1 MERINFD
8 TKENTV
14 GFPTDVKRHR
24 TESPMQRIHYEFC
37 IIVRPG
43 PLGLCLQPDPPRGIK
58 VVKVYQESPY
68 KNLIQKGDRILSV
81 NFYSVEIATLHDL
94 TLLLE
99 ADGSK
104 TLLVERCLERP
115 VTIAMANANMIPYP
129 YTFNAKPDVTSS
141 PFSLYE
147 NDEILPIEDDYI
159 IAPTDNHGL
168 SQNEQQQQQLR
179 DSSHTKTINSCNLN
193 SQNSIKV
200 KDLPFESSSERE
212 PLAKQPII
220 ATASE
225 SSQKAKVKRKSS
237 KSSKNSSLSATDR
250 FDDFKE
256 LTLATSIATVKRK
269 KKAVTSSTLA
279 AKSSSS
285 NHHLRGVTMRPSGKW
300 QAQFYF
306 AGKSQYIGVFD
317 SREKA
322 ALAYEIA
329 REHLKNR
336 KARDPSE
343 VDARISAARKAA
355 FDGVNEIWGT
365 DSGEKTNRHR
375 QEVNGMG
382 VEEDDNSNKEDSSDS
397 GQENGHAHNTRMVGV
412 SNGIKNGAK
421 GTEKLVSKN
430 EKPSAKKK
438 RSYEMSFP
446 QSQDGGDKTKLV
458 RMTKTEDVV
467 DDIHKISR
475 SRGNDKEDKHH
486 HLIERNNNDDNDD
499 KSASTL
505 NSSSTHN
512 DERKSHP
519 KSTSSHHMSPSIPE
533 NDSVG
538 TNSTQDDDTPEPQQ
552 PPRTPTKMYSN
563 TNVNGSNPILTS
575 FHCESFDDRLEE
587 LKTFVQKHGHCDIHR
602 DSKLN
607 QSLGTWCELTRDTY
621 HRQRTQGEKLMKKR
635 KLSQKQIESLEE
647 IGFQW
652 TLSPSKSH
660 SQPSKSTRNGLTSSP
675 YSAPHPNNMYQDG
688 EEEEE
693 KIESEE
699 KENNE
704 HQLHQQTDQQSQES
718 SLGKHAMSLPIGR
731 SIQL

>member
-14 GFPTDVKRHR
+14 GFPIDVKRHR

-43 PLGLCLQPDPPRGIK
+43 PLGLCLQPDTPRGIK
-58 VVKVYQESPY
+58 VIKVYQESPY

-129 YTFNAKPDVTSS
+129 YTFNAKPGVTSS

-147 NDEILPIEDDYI
+147 NDEILSIEDYI
-159 IAPTDNHGL
+159 IAPADNDGL
-168 SQNEQQQQQLR
+168 SQNEQQRR
-179 DSSHTKTINSCNLN
+179 DSNHPKTSNSCSING
-193 SQNSIKV
+193 QNSSKL
-200 KDLPFESSSERE
+200 KDLPFESSSVRE
-212 PLAKQPII
+212 PLAKQPMIV
-220 ATASE
+220 TASE

-237 KSSKNSSLSATDR
+237 KSSKNASLSATDQ

-269 KKAVTSSTLA
+269 KKVVTPSTLA

-365 DSGEKTNRHR
+365 GSGEKKNLHR
-375 QEVNGMG
+375 QEVNGME
-382 VEEDDNSNKEDSSDS
+382 VEADDNSNKEDSSDS
-397 GQENGHAHNTRMVGV
+397 GEENGHAHNTRMVGV
-412 SNGIKNGAK
+412 SNGIKNGAI

-430 EKPSAKKK
+430 EKPSVKKK
-438 RSYEMSFP
+438 RSYEMGFP
-446 QSQDGGDKTKLV
+446 KSQDGGDKTKVV
-458 RMTKTEDVV
+458 RMTKAEDVV

-486 HLIERNNNDDNDD
+486 NLIERTNNDDNDD

-512 DERKSHP
+512 DERKNHP

-552 PPRTPTKMYSN
+552 PPCTPTKMYSN
-563 TNVNGSNPILTS
+563 MKVNGPSPIPTS
-575 FHCESFDDRLEE
+575 FHCESFDERLEE
-587 LKTFVQKHGHCDIHR
+587 LKTFVRKHGHCDIHR

-607 QSLGTWCELTRDTY
+607 SSLGTWCELTRDTY
-621 HRQRTQGEKLMKKR
+621 HHQRTQGVKLMKKR

-652 TLSPSKSH
+652 TLSPPK
-660 SQPSKSTRNGLTSSP
+660 PKSTRNGLTSSP
-675 YSAPHPNNMYQDG
+675 YSA
-688 EEEEE
+688 
-693 KIESEE
+693 
-699 KENNE
+699 
-704 HQLHQQTDQQSQES
+704 HQQTDQQSQES